1 MNHSDFL
8 NKSKL
13 FIKYSIAAFSLITA
27 LLYTPSNS
35 CALESETD
43 TPKVRIGAGGLFG
56 YYDVNAVGEE
66 HMNWGH
72 GFGYGGGLVYERMFT
87 GTFGLHSGIWFS
99 HFNLEA
105 KFSEEKTDSPT
116 DHKIKSNIF
125 TVPFYLITSFGS
137 GAVILNLLTGIN
149 LSYIAE
155 SYMKETNNQSS
166 ENIQKHLGY
175 CQVGAG
181 GGIEILFRITK
192 FTRFFISC
200 VGEYHFTNLISD
212 SEEDAQYHLYN
223 ATARAG
229 FMLCTF

>member
-1 MNHSDFL
+1 MNHNDFFK
-8 NKSKL
+8 KSIKL
-13 FIKYSIAAFSLITA
+13 IKNSTAALTLIAVLLIPQNV
-27 LLYTPSNS
+27 Y
-35 CALESETD
+35 ALEGESD

-56 YYDVNAVGEE
+56 YYNVNSVGEE
-66 HMNWGH
+66 EHMKWDSGY
-72 GFGYGGGLVYERMFT
+72 GYGGGLVLERMFT
-87 GTFGLHSGIWFS
+87 DTFGLHSGIWFS
-99 HFNLEA
+99 HFNLKA
-105 KFSEEKTDSPT
+105 KFSEEKTDPST
-116 DHKIKSNIF
+116 DHNIKSNIF

-137 GAVILNLLTGIN
+137 GIIILNLLTGIN

-155 SYMKETNNQSS
+155 SYMKESSSQSN

-181 GGIEILFRITK
+181 AGIEILFRITK
-192 FTRFFISC
+192 FTRFFVSC

-212 SEEDAQYHLYN
+212 SEDDAQYHLYS